1 KQESIDKFGNNLEFE
16 LKGRHDPC
24 VGVRGSVV
32 ASAMVRLVLADC
44 LLLNASANL
53 NNLKNAYGLK

>member
-1 KQESIDKFGNNLEFE
+1 GNNLEFE

>member
-1 KQESIDKFGNNLEFE
+1 
-16 LKGRHDPC
+16 DPC

>member
-1 KQESIDKFGNNLEFE
+1 
-16 LKGRHDPC
+16 RHDPC
-24 VGVRGSVV
+24 VGVRGSV